1 MKFLMKWS
9 FWICITFILQANAW
23 GADSFKVGIL
33 DLQKVF
39 SASNE
44 GKRVYAALKEKQ
56 EALQKKLTAKED
68 ELKEF
73 QKELEKQ
80 SLMLSL
86 EAKEDKQKDFERKRR
101 ELQYLFQDINEDMKK
116 SEMTAQ
122 QQMMNDL
129 KVVIDKIAKESG
141 YEIIFE
147 ATRSNVV
154 FWSGKADITEEVVS
168 EYNKMK
174 P

>member
-1 MKFLMKWS
+1 MKYLFRWFLG
-9 FWICITFILQANAW
+9 IGIILTLQTSVW
-23 GADSFKVGIL
+23 GAESFKIGIL
-33 DLQKVF
+33 DLQRVF
-39 SASNE
+39 SGSNE
-44 GKRVYAALKEKQ
+44 GKRAYTALKEKQ
-56 EALQKKLTAKED
+56 ENLQKKLTAKED
-68 ELKEF
+68 ELKEL

-86 EAKEDKQKDFERKRR
+86 EAKEDKQKEFERKRR

-116 SEMTAQ
+116 SEVNAQ
-122 QQMMNDL
+122 QQMMKDL
-129 KVVIDKIAKESG
+129 KALIDRMAKEGG
-141 YEIIFE
+141 YEVILE

-154 FWSGKADITEEVVS
+154 YWSGKADITEEVIA